1 MKIFKWLVALLVTLA
16 LAACGGG
23 GGNPGTVAGGSNVP
37 DKTLVPASVEV
48 LASSTTLQSTGE
60 TVDITAFVK
69 TIGNVAIANQVVT
82 FNADSGL
89 LQNVSATTDNNGV
102 ASAKL
107 AAGSNKANRDIV
119 VKVTSGGVSGQVV
132 VSVKGIQL
140 ALAGELAL
148 KLGASTKYTL
158 KVVDGT
164 GKAVP
169 GASVALS
176 SSLGNALS
184 EGTVT
189 TDAAGTATF
198 TYTATKAGDDTITAQ
213 SLGTSVQ
220 QTVVVSAVDLAF
232 VSPAAS
238 TPIPVG
244 TTQIFTMRYLSGG
257 SGVTGKAVSFSTTRG
272 VLVSSATAAT
282 NTSGEASVSVSSNSA
297 GPATVVAVIDG
308 VGRASI
314 AADFIAQTPSTI
326 VMQSSL
332 GAIPPNSSGSNSSQS
347 TIEATVRDA
356 AGNLVTG
363 KPVNFNIVSD
373 VSGGYLST
381 ATVNTDQ
388 YGKAKVQYMAGTS
401 STAADGVVISGTVA
415 GTGIVSNV
423 KLTVNAKA
431 LFINIAY
438 GNTMTNL
445 DETTYSKPFSIYVTD
460 ATGNPVGNQQVTV
473 SVIPNSYMKG
483 FLSLGILGAGWG
495 YNVGNPSSTPVVP
508 ASPMVTCRNTD
519 INRNGIYDPGIS
531 NAAELFTDSNVNVM
545 WDAGEPFTDTNRN
558 GVWDAELKETSPLKP
573 GNVVVAT
580 PGLLSTD
587 SSGRASFALQYGEQY
602 AWWVNVDLTVKALV
616 AGTES
621 RTTQDFLL
629 TMLTDDAKMIDS
641 SPANMISPFGVDTT
655 CP

>member
-1 MKIFKWLVALLVTLA
+1 MKIFKWLAALPVTLA
-16 LAACGGG
+16 LVLVACGGG
-23 GGNPGTVAGGSNVP
+23 GGNPGAVAGGSNVS
-37 DKTLVPASVEV
+37 DKTLAPASVEV
-48 LASSTTLQSTGE
+48 LASNTTLQSTGE

-69 TIGNVAIANQVVT
+69 TSGNVAIANQVVT

-89 LQNVSATTDNNGV
+89 LQAVSATTDDNGV

-148 KLGASTKYTL
+148 KLGASTRYTL

-169 GASVALS
+169 GAPVALS

-184 EGTVT
+184 ESAVT
-189 TDAAGTATF
+189 TDTAGTATF
-198 TYTATKAGDDTITAQ
+198 TYTATKAGNDTITAQ
-213 SLGTSVQ
+213 SLGASVQ
-220 QTVVVSAVDLAF
+220 QTVAVSAVDLAF

-244 TTQIFTMRYLSGG
+244 VTQIFTMRYLSGG
-257 SGVTGKAVSFSTTRG
+257 SGMAGKIVSFSTTRG

-282 NTSGEASVSVSSNSA
+282 NASGEASVSVSSNSA
-297 GPATVVAVIDG
+297 GPVTVVAVIDG

-314 AADFIAQTPSTI
+314 AADFIAQTPSFI

-332 GAIPPNSSGSNSSQS
+332 GAIPPNSSGTNSSQS

-363 KPVNFNIVSD
+363 KAVNFNIVSD

-388 YGKAKVQYMAGTS
+388 YGKAKVQYVAGTS

-438 GNTMTNL
+438 GNTIANL

-473 SVIPNSYMKG
+473 SVIPDSYMKG
-483 FLSLGILGAGWG
+483 WLSSQPTGWR
-495 YNVGNPSSTPVVP
+495 YSSG
-508 ASPMVTCRNTD
+508 SPTFFCRNTD
-519 INRNGIYDPGIS
+519 INRNGIYDPS
-531 NAAELFTDSNVNVM
+531 VFE
-545 WDAGEPFTDTNRN
+545 DANGN
-558 GVWDAELKETSPLKP
+558 GVWDTVELRETSPLKP

-580 PGLLSTD
+580 PGLLTTD
-587 SSGRASFALQYGEQY
+587 SSGRASFAFQYGEQY
-602 AWWVNVDLTVKALV
+602 AWWVSVDLTAKALV

-621 RTTQDFLL
+621 RTTHTLL
-629 TMLTDDAKMIDS
+629 LDMSADDANNVS
-641 SPANMISPFGVDTT
+641 TSPANRVSPFGTGFSST
-655 CP
+655 GAAEPCP

>member
-1 MKIFKWLVALLVTLA
+1 MKIFKWLAALLMTLA
-16 LAACGGG
+16 LVACGGG
-23 GGNPGTVAGGSNVP
+23 GGNPGTVAGGSNVS
-37 DKTLVPASVEV
+37 DKTVVPASVEV
-48 LASSTTLQSTGE
+48 LTSSTTLQSTGE

-69 TIGNVAIANQVVT
+69 TSGNVAIANQVVT

-89 LQNVSATTDNNGV
+89 LQNVTATTDSNGV

-140 ALAGELAL
+140 TLAGELAL

-169 GASVALS
+169 GAPVGLL

-184 EGTVT
+184 EGSVT

-198 TYTATKAGDDTITAQ
+198 TYTATKAGSDTITAQ

-232 VSPAAS
+232 VTPAAS
-238 TPIPVG
+238 TQILVG
-244 TTQIFTMRYLSGG
+244 TPQTFTVRYLSGG
-257 SGVTGKAVSFSTTRG
+257 SGVAAKTVSFSTTRG
-272 VLVSSATAAT
+272 VLAPATAMT
-282 NTSGEASVSVSSNSA
+282 NASGEASVSVSSNSA

-308 VGRASI
+308 VGQASI
-314 AADFIAQTPSTI
+314 SVDFIAQKPSVI

-332 GAIPPNSSGSNSSQS
+332 GAIPPNSSGSSSSQS
-347 TIEATVRDA
+347 MIEATVRDA
-356 AGNLVTG
+356 AGNLVAG
-363 KPVNFNIVSD
+363 KAVNFNIVSD

-388 YGKAKVQYMAGTS
+388 YGRARVQYIAGTS
-401 STAADGVVISGTVA
+401 ATAADGVEISGTVA
-415 GTGIVSNV
+415 GTSIASSV

-438 GNTMTNL
+438 GNTMSNL

-483 FLSLGILGAGWG
+483 WLSSQTSTGWL
-495 YNVGNPSSTPVVP
+495 YSSG
-508 ASPMVTCRNTD
+508 SPTAFCRNTD
-519 INRNGIYDPGIS
+519 INRNGIYDPS
-531 NAAELFTDSNVNVM
+531 VFE
-545 WDAGEPFTDTNRN
+545 DANGN
-558 GVWDAELKETSPLKP
+558 GVWDPGELRETSPLKP

-580 PGLLSTD
+580 PGLLTTD
-587 SSGRASFALQYGEQY
+587 SSGRATFALQYGEQY
-602 AWWVNVDLTVKALV
+602 AWWVNVDLTAKSVV

-621 RTTQDFLL
+621 RTTQTFLL
-629 TMLTDDAKMIDS
+629 DMLSDDAKKIDS
-641 SPANMISPFGVDTT
+641 SPANMISPFGVDAS

>member
-1 MKIFKWLVALLVTLA
+1 MKIFKWLAALLVTLA
-16 LAACGGG
+16 LVACGGG
-23 GGNPGTVAGGSNVP
+23 GGSAGTVAGGSNVP

-48 LASSTTLQSTGE
+48 LASNTTLQSTGE

-69 TIGNVAIANQVVT
+69 TSGNVAIANQVVT

-119 VKVTSGGVSGQVV
+119 VKVTSGSVSGQVV

-164 GKAVP
+164 GKAVS

-184 EGTVT
+184 ESAVT
-189 TDAAGTATF
+189 TDASGTATF

-220 QTVVVSAVDLAF
+220 QPVVVSAVDLAF

-238 TPIPVG
+238 TLIPVG
-244 TTQIFTMRYLSGG
+244 ATQIFTMRYLSGG
-257 SGVTGKAVSFSTTRG
+257 SGVGGKTVSFSTTRG
-272 VLVSSATAAT
+272 VLASSTTTVT
-282 NTSGEASVSVSSNSA
+282 NASGEASVSVSSNSA

-314 AADFIAQTPSTI
+314 AADFIAQTPSSI

-332 GAIPPNSSGSNSSQS
+332 GSIPPNSSGTNSSQS

-363 KPVNFNIVSD
+363 KAVNFNIVSD

-388 YGKAKVQYMAGTS
+388 YGKAKVQYVAGTS

-423 KLTVNAKA
+423 KLTVSAKA

-438 GNTMTNL
+438 GNTISNL

-473 SVIPNSYMKG
+473 SVIPDSYMKG
-483 FLSLGILGAGWG
+483 WLSSQATGWR
-495 YNVGNPSSTPVVP
+495 YSSG
-508 ASPMVTCRNTD
+508 SPTFFCRNTD
-519 INRNGIYDPGIS
+519 INRNGIYDPS
-531 NAAELFTDSNVNVM
+531 VFEDVN
-545 WDAGEPFTDTNRN
+545 GN
-558 GVWDAELKETSPLKP
+558 GVWDTVELKETGPLKP

-580 PGLLSTD
+580 PGLLTTD

-602 AWWVNVDLTVKALV
+602 AWWVSVDLTAKALV

-621 RTTQDFLL
+621 RTTHTLL
-629 TMLTDDAKMIDS
+629 LDMSADDANNVS
-641 SPANMISPFGVDTT
+641 TSPANSVSPFGTGFSPT
-655 CP
+655 GAAEPCP

>member
-119 VKVTSGGVSGQVV
+119 VKVTSGSVSGQVV

-164 GKAVP
+164 GKAVS

-184 EGTVT
+184 ESAVT
-189 TDAAGTATF
+189 TDASGTATF

-220 QTVVVSAVDLAF
+220 QPVVVSAVDLAF

-238 TPIPVG
+238 TLIPVG
-244 TTQIFTMRYLSGG
+244 ATQIFTMRYLSGG
-257 SGVTGKAVSFSTTRG
+257 SGVGGKTVSFSTTRG
-272 VLVSSATAAT
+272 VLASSTTTVT
-282 NTSGEASVSVSSNSA
+282 NASGEASVSVSSNSA

-314 AADFIAQTPSTI
+314 AADFIAQTPSVI

-332 GAIPPNSSGSNSSQS
+332 GAIPPNSSGTNSSQS

-363 KPVNFNIVSD
+363 KAVNFNIVSD

-388 YGKAKVQYMAGTS
+388 YGKAKVQYVAGTS

-415 GTGIVSNV
+415 GTSIASSV

-438 GNTMTNL
+438 GNTIDNL

-473 SVIPNSYMKG
+473 SVIPDRYMKG
-483 FLSLGILGAGWG
+483 WLSSQATGWR
-495 YNVGNPSSTPVVP
+495 YSSG
-508 ASPMVTCRNTD
+508 SPTFFCRNTD
-519 INRNGIYDPGIS
+519 INRNGIYDPS
-531 NAAELFTDSNVNVM
+531 VFE
-545 WDAGEPFTDTNRN
+545 DANGN
-558 GVWDAELKETSPLKP
+558 GVWDTVELRETSPLRP

-580 PGLLSTD
+580 PGLLTTD
-587 SSGRASFALQYGEQY
+587 ASGRASFALQYGEQY
-602 AWWVNVDLTVKALV
+602 AWWVSVDLTAKALV

-621 RTTQDFLL
+621 RTTHTLL
-629 TMLTDDAKMIDS
+629 LDMSADDANS
-641 SPANMISPFGVDTT
+641 VSTSPANSVSPFGTGFSPT
-655 CP
+655 GAAEPCP

>member
-1 MKIFKWLVALLVTLA
+1 MKIFKWLAAFPMTLA
-16 LAACGGG
+16 LVACGGG
-23 GGNPGTVAGGSNVP
+23 GGNPGTVAGGSNVS
-37 DKTLVPASVEV
+37 DKTVVPASVEV
-48 LASSTTLQSTGE
+48 LTSSTTLQSTGE

-69 TIGNVAIANQVVT
+69 TSGNVAIANQVVT

-89 LQNVSATTDNNGV
+89 LQNVTATTDSNGI

-119 VKVTSGGVSGQVV
+119 VKVTSGAVSGQVV

-140 ALAGELAL
+140 TLAGELAL
-148 KLGASTKYTL
+148 KLGAGTKYTL

-164 GKAVP
+164 GKAVS
-169 GASVALS
+169 GAPIALL

-184 EGTVT
+184 ESSVS

-198 TYTATKAGDDTITAQ
+198 TYTATKAGSDTITAQ
-213 SLGTSVQ
+213 SLGASVQ

-232 VSPAAS
+232 VTPAAS
-238 TPIPVG
+238 TQILVG
-244 TTQIFTMRYLSGG
+244 TPQNFTVRYLSGG
-257 SGVTGKAVSFSTTRG
+257 SGVAAKTVSFSTTRG
-272 VLVSSATAAT
+272 VLAPATAMT
-282 NTSGEASVSVSSNSA
+282 NASGEASVSVLSNSA

-308 VGRASI
+308 VGQASI
-314 AADFIAQTPSTI
+314 SVDFIAQKPSVI

-332 GAIPPNSSGSNSSQS
+332 GAIPPNSSGSSSSQS
-347 TIEATVRDA
+347 MIEATVRDA
-356 AGNLVTG
+356 AGNLVAG
-363 KPVNFNIVSD
+363 KAVNFNIVSD

-388 YGKAKVQYMAGTS
+388 YGKAKVQYIAGTS
-401 STAADGVVISGTVA
+401 ATAADGVEISGTVA
-415 GTGIVSNV
+415 GTSIVSSV

-438 GNTMTNL
+438 GNTMSNL

-473 SVIPNSYMKG
+473 SVIPKSYMKG
-483 FLSLGILGAGWG
+483 FLSPGILGAGWG
-495 YNVGNPSSTPVVP
+495 YDGGSSSSTPVFP

-519 INRNGIYDPGIS
+519 INRNGIYDPS
-531 NAAELFTDSNVNVM
+531 VFE
-545 WDAGEPFTDTNRN
+545 DANGN
-558 GVWDAELKETSPLKP
+558 GVWDPGELRETSPLKP

-580 PGLLSTD
+580 PGLLTTD
-587 SSGRASFALQYGEQY
+587 SSGRATFALQYGEQY
-602 AWWVNVDLTVKALV
+602 AWWVNVDLTAKSVV

-621 RTTQDFLL
+621 RTTQTFLL
-629 TMLTDDAKMIDS
+629 DMLSDDAKKIDS
-641 SPANMISPFGVDTT
+641 SPANMISPFGVDVS

>member
-16 LAACGGG
+16 LVACGGG

-48 LASSTTLQSTGE
+48 LASSTMLQSTGE
-60 TVDITAFVK
+60 AVDITAFVK
-69 TIGNVAIANQVVT
+69 TSGNAAIANQVVT

-89 LQNVSATTDNNGV
+89 LQAVSATTDDNGV

-148 KLGASTKYTL
+148 KLGTSTKYTL
-158 KVVDGT
+158 KLVDGT
-164 GKAVP
+164 GKAVS
-169 GASVALS
+169 GAPVAVS
-176 SSLGNALS
+176 SALGNALS
-184 EGTVT
+184 EGSVT

-198 TYTATKAGDDTITAQ
+198 VYTATKAGDDMITAQ

-238 TPIPVG
+238 TLIPVG
-244 TTQIFTMRYLSGG
+244 TTQIFTMRYLNGG
-257 SGVTGKAVSFSTTRG
+257 SGVAGKMVSFSTTRG
-272 VLVSSATAAT
+272 GLVSSSTAVT
-282 NTSGEASVSVSSNSA
+282 NASGEASVSVSSSSA

-314 AADFIAQTPSTI
+314 SADFIAQTPSAI

-332 GAIPPNSSGSNSSQS
+332 GAIPPNSSGSSSSQS

-363 KPVNFNIVSD
+363 KAVNFNIVSD

-388 YGKAKVQYMAGTS
+388 YGKAKVQYVAGTS
-401 STAADGVVISGTVA
+401 STAADGVVISGTVV
-415 GTGIVSNV
+415 GTSIASNV

-431 LFINIAY
+431 LFINIDY
-438 GNTMTNL
+438 INTMTNL

-460 ATGNPVGNQQVTV
+460 ATGNAVGNQQVTV

-483 FLSLGILGAGWG
+483 WLALQASAGWS
-495 YNVGNPSSTPVVP
+495 YSSGAPTFF
-508 ASPMVTCRNTD
+508 CRNTD
-519 INRNGIYDPGIS
+519 TNRNGIYDP
-531 NAAELFTDSNVNVM
+531 AVFE
-545 WDAGEPFTDTNRN
+545 DANGN
-558 GVWDAELKETSPLKP
+558 GVWDTGELRETSPLKP
-573 GNVVVAT
+573 GNVVVAS
-580 PGLLSTD
+580 PGLLTTD
-587 SSGRASFALQYGEQY
+587 SSGRATFALQYGEQY
-602 AWWVNVDLTVKALV
+602 ALWVNVDLTAKSVV

-621 RTTQDFLL
+621 RTTQSFLL
-629 TMLTDDAKMIDS
+629 SMLADDATDTKS
-641 SPANMISPFGVDTT
+641 TPANAISPFGTGFSLTGVAEP

>member
-1 MKIFKWLVALLVTLA
+1 MKIFKWLAALLVTLA
-16 LAACGGG
+16 LVACGGG
-23 GGNPGTVAGGSNVP
+23 GGSAGMVAGGSNVP

-48 LASSTTLQSTGE
+48 LASNTTLQSTGE

-69 TIGNVAIANQVVT
+69 TSGNVAIANQVVT

-119 VKVTSGGVSGQVV
+119 VKVTSGSVSGQVV

-164 GKAVP
+164 GKAVS

-184 EGTVT
+184 ESAVT
-189 TDAAGTATF
+189 TDASGTATF

-220 QTVVVSAVDLAF
+220 QPVVVSAVDLAF

-238 TPIPVG
+238 TLIPVG
-244 TTQIFTMRYLSGG
+244 ATQIFTMRYLSGG
-257 SGVTGKAVSFSTTRG
+257 SGVGGKTVSFSTTRG
-272 VLVSSATAAT
+272 VLASSTTTVT
-282 NTSGEASVSVSSNSA
+282 NASGEASVSVSSSSA

-314 AADFIAQTPSTI
+314 AADFIAQTPSVI

-332 GAIPPNSSGSNSSQS
+332 GAIPPNSSGTNSSQS

-363 KPVNFNIVSD
+363 KAVNFNIVSD

-388 YGKAKVQYMAGTS
+388 YGKAKVQYVAGTS

-415 GTGIVSNV
+415 GTSIASSV

-438 GNTMTNL
+438 GNTIDNL

-473 SVIPNSYMKG
+473 SVIPDSYMKG
-483 FLSLGILGAGWG
+483 WLSSQATGWR
-495 YNVGNPSSTPVVP
+495 YSSG
-508 ASPMVTCRNTD
+508 SPTFFCRNTD
-519 INRNGIYDPGIS
+519 INRNGIYDPS
-531 NAAELFTDSNVNVM
+531 VFE
-545 WDAGEPFTDTNRN
+545 DANGN
-558 GVWDAELKETSPLKP
+558 GVWDTVELRETSPLKP

-580 PGLLSTD
+580 PGLLTTD
-587 SSGRASFALQYGEQY
+587 ASGRASFALQYGEQY
-602 AWWVNVDLTVKALV
+602 AWWVSVDLTAKALV

-621 RTTQDFLL
+621 RTTHTLL
-629 TMLTDDAKMIDS
+629 LDMSADDANS
-641 SPANMISPFGVDTT
+641 VSTSPANSVSPFGTGFSPT
-655 CP
+655 GAAEPCP

>member
-1 MKIFKWLVALLVTLA
+1 MKIFKWLVALWVTLA

-23 GGNPGTVAGGSNVP
+23 GGSAGTVAGGSNVS
-37 DKTLVPASVEV
+37 DKTVVPASVEV
-48 LASSTTLQSTGE
+48 LASNTTLQSTGE
-60 TVDITAFVK
+60 TIDITAFVK
-69 TIGNVAIANQVVT
+69 TSGNVAIAKQVVT

-89 LQNVSATTDNNGV
+89 LQNVSATTDDNGV

-169 GASVALS
+169 GAPLALS

-198 TYTATKAGDDTITAQ
+198 TYTATKAGSDTITAQ

-257 SGVTGKAVSFSTTRG
+257 SGVAGKTVSFSTTRG
-272 VLVSSATAAT
+272 VLVSSATAVT
-282 NTSGEASVSVSSNSA
+282 NASGEASVSVSSNSA

-326 VMQSSL
+326 VVQSSL

-356 AGNLVTG
+356 GGNLVTG
-363 KPVNFNIVSD
+363 KAVNFNIVSD

-388 YGKAKVQYMAGTS
+388 YGKAKVQYVAGTS

-483 FLSLGILGAGWG
+483 FLSVQKDTWNYDIGDA
-495 YNVGNPSSTPVVP
+495 SKSPVVP
-508 ASPMVTCRNTD
+508 PSPTFACRNTD
-519 INRNGIYDPGIS
+519 INRNGIYDPS
-531 NAAELFTDSNVNVM
+531 LFE
-545 WDAGEPFTDTNRN
+545 DANGN
-558 GVWDAELKETSPLKP
+558 GVWDAGELRETSPLKP

-580 PGLLSTD
+580 PGLLTTD
-587 SSGRASFALQYGEQY
+587 SSGRATFSLQYGEQY
-602 AWWVNVDLTVKALV
+602 ALWVNVDLTAKSVV

-621 RTTQDFLL
+621 RTTQSFLL
-629 TMLTDDAKMIDS
+629 SMLVDDATDIKS
-641 SPANMISPFGVDTT
+641 TPANAISPFGTGFSLTGVAEP

>member
-16 LAACGGG
+16 LVACGGG
-23 GGNPGTVAGGSNVP
+23 GGNPGTVAGGSNVS
-37 DKTLVPASVEV
+37 DKTAVPASVEV
-48 LASSTTLQSTGE
+48 LTSSTTLQSTGE

-69 TIGNVAIANQVVT
+69 TSGNVAIANQVVT

-89 LQNVSATTDNNGV
+89 LQNVTATTDSNGV

-148 KLGASTKYTL
+148 KLGTSTKYTL
-158 KVVDGT
+158 KLVDGT
-164 GKAVP
+164 GKAVS
-169 GASVALS
+169 GAPVAVS
-176 SSLGNALS
+176 SALGNALS
-184 EGTVT
+184 EGSVT

-198 TYTATKAGDDTITAQ
+198 VYTATKAGDDMITAQ

-238 TPIPVG
+238 TLIPVG
-244 TTQIFTMRYLSGG
+244 TTQIFTMRYLNGG
-257 SGVTGKAVSFSTTRG
+257 SGVAGKMVSFSTTRG
-272 VLVSSATAAT
+272 GLVSSSTAVT
-282 NTSGEASVSVSSNSA
+282 NASGEASVSVSSSSA

-314 AADFIAQTPSTI
+314 SADFIAQTPSAI

-332 GAIPPNSSGSNSSQS
+332 GAIPPNSSGSSSSQS

-363 KPVNFNIVSD
+363 KAVNFNIVSD

-388 YGKAKVQYMAGTS
+388 YGKAKVQYVAGTS
-401 STAADGVVISGTVA
+401 STAADGVVISGTVV
-415 GTGIVSNV
+415 GTSIASNV

-460 ATGNPVGNQQVTV
+460 ATGNAVGNQQVTV

-483 FLSLGILGAGWG
+483 WLALQASAGWS
-495 YNVGNPSSTPVVP
+495 YSSGAPTFF
-508 ASPMVTCRNTD
+508 CRNTD
-519 INRNGIYDPGIS
+519 TNRNGIYDP
-531 NAAELFTDSNVNVM
+531 AVFE
-545 WDAGEPFTDTNRN
+545 DANGN
-558 GVWDAELKETSPLKP
+558 GVWDTGELRETSPLKP
-573 GNVVVAT
+573 GNVVVAS
-580 PGLLSTD
+580 PGLLTTD
-587 SSGRASFALQYGEQY
+587 SSGRATFALQYGEQY
-602 AWWVNVDLTVKALV
+602 ALWVNVDLTAKSVV

-621 RTTQDFLL
+621 RTTQSFLL
-629 TMLTDDAKMIDS
+629 SMLADDATDTKS
-641 SPANMISPFGVDTT
+641 TPANAISPFGTGFSLTGVAEP

>member
-1 MKIFKWLVALLVTLA
+1 MKIFKWLAAFPMTLA
-16 LAACGGG
+16 LVACGGG
-23 GGNPGTVAGGSNVP
+23 GGNPGTVAGGSNVS
-37 DKTLVPASVEV
+37 DKTVVPASVEV
-48 LASSTTLQSTGE
+48 LTSSTTLQSTGE

-69 TIGNVAIANQVVT
+69 TSGNVAIANQVVT

-89 LQNVSATTDNNGV
+89 LQNVTATTDSNGV

-140 ALAGELAL
+140 TLAGELAL

-169 GASVALS
+169 GAPVELL

-184 EGTVT
+184 EGSVT

-198 TYTATKAGDDTITAQ
+198 TYTATKAGSDTITAQ

-232 VSPAAS
+232 VTPAAS
-238 TPIPVG
+238 TQILVG
-244 TTQIFTMRYLSGG
+244 TPQTFTARYLSGG
-257 SGVTGKAVSFSTTRG
+257 SGVAAKTVSFSTTRG
-272 VLVSSATAAT
+272 VLAPATAMT
-282 NTSGEASVSVSSNSA
+282 NASGEASVSVSSNSA

-308 VGRASI
+308 VGQASI
-314 AADFIAQTPSTI
+314 SVDFIAQKPSVI

-332 GAIPPNSSGSNSSQS
+332 GAIPPNSSGSSSSQS
-347 TIEATVRDA
+347 MIEATVRDA
-356 AGNLVTG
+356 AGNLVAG
-363 KPVNFNIVSD
+363 KAVNFNIVSD

-388 YGKAKVQYMAGTS
+388 YGKARVQYIAGTS
-401 STAADGVVISGTVA
+401 ATAADGVEISGTVSD
-415 GTGIVSNV
+415 TSITSSV

-483 FLSLGILGAGWG
+483 FLSPGILGAGWG
-495 YNVGNPSSTPVVP
+495 YDGGNSSSTPVVP
-508 ASPMVTCRNTD
+508 VSPMVTCRNTD
-519 INRNGIYDPGIS
+519 INRNGIYNPS
-531 NAAELFTDSNVNVM
+531 VFE
-545 WDAGEPFTDTNRN
+545 DANGN
-558 GVWDAELKETSPLKP
+558 GVWDLGELRETSPLKP

-580 PGLLSTD
+580 PGLLTTD
-587 SSGRASFALQYGEQY
+587 SSGRATFALQYGEQY
-602 AWWVNVDLTVKALV
+602 AWWVNVDLTAKSVV

-621 RTTQDFLL
+621 RTTQTFLL
-629 TMLTDDAKMIDS
+629 DMLSDDAKKIDS
-641 SPANMISPFGVDTT
+641 SPANMISPFGVDAS

>member
-16 LAACGGG
+16 LVACGGG

-48 LASSTTLQSTGE
+48 LASSTMLQSTGE
-60 TVDITAFVK
+60 AVDITAFVK
-69 TIGNVAIANQVVT
+69 TSGNAAIANQVVT

-89 LQNVSATTDNNGV
+89 LQAVSATTDDNGV

-148 KLGASTKYTL
+148 KLGTSTKYTL
-158 KVVDGT
+158 KLVDGT
-164 GKAVP
+164 GKAVS
-169 GASVALS
+169 GAPVAVS
-176 SSLGNALS
+176 SALGNALS
-184 EGTVT
+184 EGSVT

-198 TYTATKAGDDTITAQ
+198 VYTATKAGDDMITAQ

-238 TPIPVG
+238 TLIPVG
-244 TTQIFTMRYLSGG
+244 TTQIFTMRYLNGG
-257 SGVTGKAVSFSTTRG
+257 SGVAGKMVSFSTTRG
-272 VLVSSATAAT
+272 GLVSSSTAVT
-282 NTSGEASVSVSSNSA
+282 NASGEASVSVSSSSA

-314 AADFIAQTPSTI
+314 SADFIAQTPSAI

-332 GAIPPNSSGSNSSQS
+332 GAIPPNSSGSSSSQS

-363 KPVNFNIVSD
+363 KAVNFNIVSD

-388 YGKAKVQYMAGTS
+388 YGKAKVQYVAGTS
-401 STAADGVVISGTVA
+401 STAADGVVISGTVV
-415 GTGIVSNV
+415 GTSIASNV

-460 ATGNPVGNQQVTV
+460 ATGNAVGNQQVTV

-483 FLSLGILGAGWG
+483 WLALQASAGWS
-495 YNVGNPSSTPVVP
+495 YSSG
-508 ASPMVTCRNTD
+508 SPTFFCRNTD
-519 INRNGIYDPGIS
+519 TNRNGIYDP
-531 NAAELFTDSNVNVM
+531 AVFE
-545 WDAGEPFTDTNRN
+545 DANGN
-558 GVWDAELKETSPLKP
+558 GVWDTGELRETSPLKP
-573 GNVVVAT
+573 GNVVVAS
-580 PGLLSTD
+580 PGLLTTD
-587 SSGRASFALQYGEQY
+587 SSGRATFALQYGEQY
-602 AWWVNVDLTVKALV
+602 ALWVNVDLTAKSVV

-621 RTTQDFLL
+621 RTTQSFLL
-629 TMLTDDAKMIDS
+629 SMLADDATDTKS
-641 SPANMISPFGVDTT
+641 TPANAISPFGTGFSLTGVAEP

>member
-16 LAACGGG
+16 LVACGGG

-48 LASSTTLQSTGE
+48 LASSTMLQSTGE

-69 TIGNVAIANQVVT
+69 TSGNAAIANQVVT

-89 LQNVSATTDNNGV
+89 LQAVSATTDDNGV

-148 KLGASTKYTL
+148 KLGTSTKYTL
-158 KVVDGT
+158 KLVDGT
-164 GKAVP
+164 GKAVS
-169 GASVALS
+169 GAPVAVS
-176 SSLGNALS
+176 SALGNALS
-184 EGTVT
+184 EGSVT

-198 TYTATKAGDDTITAQ
+198 VYTATKAGDDMITAQ

-232 VSPAAS
+232 VLPAAS
-238 TPIPVG
+238 TLIPVG
-244 TTQIFTMRYLSGG
+244 TTQIFTMRYLNGG
-257 SGVTGKAVSFSTTRG
+257 SGVAGKMVSFSTTRG
-272 VLVSSATAAT
+272 GLVSSSTAVT
-282 NTSGEASVSVSSNSA
+282 NASGEASVSVSSSSA

-314 AADFIAQTPSTI
+314 SADFIAQTPSAI

-332 GAIPPNSSGSNSSQS
+332 GAIPPNSSGSSSSQS

-363 KPVNFNIVSD
+363 KAVNFNIVSD

-388 YGKAKVQYMAGTS
+388 YGKAKVQYVAGTS
-401 STAADGVVISGTVA
+401 STAADGVVISGTVV
-415 GTGIVSNV
+415 GTSIASNV

-460 ATGNPVGNQQVTV
+460 ATGNAVGNQQVTV

-483 FLSLGILGAGWG
+483 WLALQASAGWS
-495 YNVGNPSSTPVVP
+495 YSSGAPTFF
-508 ASPMVTCRNTD
+508 CRNTD
-519 INRNGIYDPGIS
+519 TNRNGIYDP
-531 NAAELFTDSNVNVM
+531 AVFE
-545 WDAGEPFTDTNRN
+545 DANGN
-558 GVWDAELKETSPLKP
+558 GVWDTGELRETSPLKP
-573 GNVVVAT
+573 GNVVVAS
-580 PGLLSTD
+580 PGLLTTD
-587 SSGRASFALQYGEQY
+587 SSGRATFALQYGEQY
-602 AWWVNVDLTVKALV
+602 ALWVNVDLTAKSVV

-621 RTTQDFLL
+621 RTTQSFLL
-629 TMLTDDAKMIDS
+629 SMLADDATDTKS
-641 SPANMISPFGVDTT
+641 TPANAISPFGTGFSLTGVAEP

>member
-1 MKIFKWLVALLVTLA
+1 MKIFKWLAAFSVTLA
-16 LAACGGG
+16 LVACGGG
-23 GGNPGTVAGGSNVP
+23 GGSAGTVAGGSNVS
-37 DKTLVPASVEV
+37 DKMPAPASVEV
-48 LASSTTLQSTGE
+48 LASNTTLQSTGE

-69 TIGNVAIANQVVT
+69 TSGNVAIAKQVVT

-89 LQNVSATTDNNGV
+89 LQNVSATTDENGV

-119 VKVTSGGVSGQVV
+119 VNVTSGGVSGQVV

-148 KLGASTKYTL
+148 KMGASTKYTL

-169 GASVALS
+169 GAPLALS

-198 TYTATKAGDDTITAQ
+198 TYTATKAGSDTITAQ

-257 SGVTGKAVSFSTTRG
+257 SGVAGKTVSFSTTRG
-272 VLVSSATAAT
+272 VVSSATAAT
-282 NTSGEASVSVSSNSA
+282 NASGEASVSVSSNSA
-297 GPATVVAVIDG
+297 GPVTVVAVIDG

-326 VMQSSL
+326 IMQSSL

-363 KPVNFNIVSD
+363 KAVNFNIVSD

-381 ATVNTDQ
+381 ATVSTDQ
-388 YGKAKVQYMAGTS
+388 YGKAKVQYVAGTS

-473 SVIPNSYMKG
+473 SVIPDSYMKG
-483 FLSLGILGAGWG
+483 WLSSQPTGWR
-495 YNVGNPSSTPVVP
+495 YSSG
-508 ASPMVTCRNTD
+508 SPTFFCRNTD
-519 INRNGIYDPGIS
+519 INRNGIYDPS
-531 NAAELFTDSNVNVM
+531 VFE
-545 WDAGEPFTDTNRN
+545 DANGN
-558 GVWDAELKETSPLKP
+558 GVWDTVELRETSPLKP

-580 PGLLSTD
+580 PGLLTTD

-602 AWWVNVDLTVKALV
+602 AWWVSVDLTAKALV

-621 RTTQDFLL
+621 RTTQTLL
-629 TMLTDDAKMIDS
+629 LDMLADDASDVLT
-641 SPANMISPFGVDTT
+641 SPANRISPFGTGFSPT
-655 CP
+655 GAAEPCP

>member
-1 MKIFKWLVALLVTLA
+1 MKIFKWLVALPVTLA
-16 LAACGGG
+16 LVACGGG
-23 GGNPGTVAGGSNVP
+23 GGSAGTVAGGSNVP
-37 DKTLVPASVEV
+37 DKTLAPASVEV
-48 LASSTTLQSTGE
+48 LASNTTLQSTGE

-69 TIGNVAIANQVVT
+69 TSGNVAIANQVVN

-89 LQNVSATTDNNGV
+89 LQAVSATTDDNGV

-158 KVVDGT
+158 KLVDGT
-164 GKAVP
+164 GKAVS

-176 SSLGNALS
+176 SALGNALS
-184 EGTVT
+184 ESAVT

-198 TYTATKAGDDTITAQ
+198 VYTATKAGDDMITAQ

-232 VSPAAS
+232 VTPAAS
-238 TPIPVG
+238 TQILVG
-244 TTQIFTMRYLSGG
+244 TPQTFTARYLSGG
-257 SGVTGKAVSFSTTRG
+257 SGVAAKTVSFSTTRG
-272 VLVSSATAAT
+272 VLAPATAMT
-282 NTSGEASVSVSSNSA
+282 NASGEASVSVSSNSA

-308 VGRASI
+308 VGQASI
-314 AADFIAQTPSTI
+314 SVDFIAQKPSVI

-332 GAIPPNSSGSNSSQS
+332 GAIPPNSSGSSSSQS
-347 TIEATVRDA
+347 MIEATVRDA

-363 KPVNFNIVSD
+363 KAVNFNIVSD

-381 ATVNTDQ
+381 ATVSTDQ
-388 YGKAKVQYMAGTS
+388 YGKAKVQYVAGTS

-473 SVIPNSYMKG
+473 SVIPSSYMKG
-483 FLSLGILGAGWG
+483 FLSPGILVAGWG
-495 YNVGNPSSTPVVP
+495 YNGGNSSSTPVVP

-519 INRNGIYDPGIS
+519 INRNGIYDPS
-531 NAAELFTDSNVNVM
+531 VFE
-545 WDAGEPFTDTNRN
+545 DANGN
-558 GVWDAELKETSPLKP
+558 GVWDLGELRETSPLKP

-580 PGLLSTD
+580 PGLLTTD
-587 SSGRASFALQYGEQY
+587 SSGRATFALQYGEQY
-602 AWWVNVDLTVKALV
+602 AWWVNVDLTAKSVV

-621 RTTQDFLL
+621 RTTQTFLL
-629 TMLTDDAKMIDS
+629 DMLSEDAKKVDS
-641 SPANMISPFGVDTT
+641 SPANMISPFGVDTS

>member
-16 LAACGGG
+16 LVACGGG
-23 GGNPGTVAGGSNVP
+23 GGSPGAVAGGSNVS
-37 DKTLVPASVEV
+37 DKTLAPASVEV
-48 LASSTTLQSTGE
+48 LASNTTLQSTGE

-69 TIGNVAIANQVVT
+69 TSGNVAIANQVVT

-89 LQNVSATTDNNGV
+89 LQAVSATTDDNGV

-119 VKVTSGGVSGQVV
+119 VKVTSGSVSGQVV

-164 GKAVP
+164 GKAVS

-176 SSLGNALS
+176 SSLGNLLS
-184 EGTVT
+184 ESTVT

-213 SLGTSVQ
+213 SLGTNVQ

-232 VSPAAS
+232 MSPAAS
-238 TPIPVG
+238 TLIPVG
-244 TTQIFTMRYLSGG
+244 TTQIFTVRYSSGG
-257 SGVTGKAVSFSTTRG
+257 SGMAGKVVSFSTTRG
-272 VLVSSATAAT
+272 VLVSSSTAVT
-282 NTSGEASVSVSSNSA
+282 NASGEASVSVSSNSA
-297 GPATVVAVIDG
+297 GPVTVVAVIDG

-314 AADFIAQTPSTI
+314 AADFIAQTPSSI

-332 GAIPPNSSGSNSSQS
+332 GAIPPNSSGTNSSQS

-363 KPVNFNIVSD
+363 KAVNFNIVSD

-388 YGKAKVQYMAGTS
+388 YGKAKVQYVAGTS

-438 GNTMTNL
+438 GNTIANL

-473 SVIPNSYMKG
+473 SVIPDSYMKG
-483 FLSLGILGAGWG
+483 WLSSQPTGWR
-495 YNVGNPSSTPVVP
+495 YSSG
-508 ASPMVTCRNTD
+508 SPTFFCRNTD
-519 INRNGIYDPGIS
+519 INRNGIYDPS
-531 NAAELFTDSNVNVM
+531 VFE
-545 WDAGEPFTDTNRN
+545 DANGN
-558 GVWDAELKETSPLKP
+558 GVWDTVELRETSPLKP

-580 PGLLSTD
+580 PGLLTTD

-602 AWWVNVDLTVKALV
+602 AWWVSVDLTAKALV

-621 RTTQDFLL
+621 RTTHTLL
-629 TMLTDDAKMIDS
+629 LDMSADDANNVS
-641 SPANMISPFGVDTT
+641 TSPANRVSPFGTGFSST
-655 CP
+655 GAAEPCP

>member
-16 LAACGGG
+16 LVACGGG

-48 LASSTTLQSTGE
+48 LASSTMLQSTGE

-69 TIGNVAIANQVVT
+69 TSGNAAIANQVVT

-89 LQNVSATTDNNGV
+89 LQAVSATTDDNGV

-148 KLGASTKYTL
+148 KLGTSTKYTL
-158 KVVDGT
+158 KLVDGT
-164 GKAVP
+164 GKAVS
-169 GASVALS
+169 GAPVAVS
-176 SSLGNALS
+176 SALGNALS
-184 EGTVT
+184 EGSVT

-198 TYTATKAGDDTITAQ
+198 VYTATKAGDDMITAQ

-238 TPIPVG
+238 TLIPVG
-244 TTQIFTMRYLSGG
+244 TTQIFTMRYLNGG
-257 SGVTGKAVSFSTTRG
+257 SGVAGKMVSFSTTRG
-272 VLVSSATAAT
+272 GLVSSSTAVT
-282 NTSGEASVSVSSNSA
+282 NASGEASVSVSSSSA
-297 GPATVVAVIDG
+297 GPATVVVVIDG

-314 AADFIAQTPSTI
+314 SADFIAQTPSAI

-332 GAIPPNSSGSNSSQS
+332 GAIPPNSSGSSSSQS

-363 KPVNFNIVSD
+363 KAVNFNIVSD

-388 YGKAKVQYMAGTS
+388 YGKAKVQYVAGTS
-401 STAADGVVISGTVA
+401 STAADGVVISGTVV
-415 GTGIVSNV
+415 GTSIASNV

-460 ATGNPVGNQQVTV
+460 ATGNAVGNQQVTV

-483 FLSLGILGAGWG
+483 WLALQASAGWS
-495 YNVGNPSSTPVVP
+495 YSSGAPTFF
-508 ASPMVTCRNTD
+508 CRNTD
-519 INRNGIYDPGIS
+519 TNRNGIYDP
-531 NAAELFTDSNVNVM
+531 AVFE
-545 WDAGEPFTDTNRN
+545 DANGN
-558 GVWDAELKETSPLKP
+558 GVWDTGELRETSPLKP
-573 GNVVVAT
+573 GNVVVAS
-580 PGLLSTD
+580 PGLLTTD
-587 SSGRASFALQYGEQY
+587 SSGRATFALQYGEQY
-602 AWWVNVDLTVKALV
+602 ALWVNVDLTAKSVV

-621 RTTQDFLL
+621 RTTQSFLL
-629 TMLTDDAKMIDS
+629 SMLADDATDTKS
-641 SPANMISPFGVDTT
+641 TPANAISPFGTGFSLTGVAEP